1 MADCCYAECCYA
13 ECHAEC
19 RFAECR
25 YAECHFKSLYPEC
38 RYAECCYAECRYAEC
53 RYAECRY
60 AECRGTLIYVKKSF
74 IRLVLGLPN
83 FQSNQQSN
91 IFLLEKLFIKI
102 LNNSRHKELS
112 QAKDIFEIL
121 SKCNSE

>member
-13 ECHAEC
+13 ECCYAEC

-38 RYAECCYAECRYAEC
+38 RYAECRYT
-53 RYAECRY
+53 
-60 AECRGTLIYVKKSF
+60 ECRGAMFYAQKSLIT
-74 IRLVLGLPN
+74 LVLGLPN

-91 IFLLEKLFIKI
+91 IFLLEKLLIKI
-102 LNNSRHKELS
+102 FKKSCH
-112 QAKDIFEIL
+112 KDIFEIL
-121 SKCNSE
+121 SK